1 MTSDLT
7 AAMFPQPGRARP
19 AARVPS
25 RPGAVRRFA
34 RKPLAMISLCYLAL
48 VVIVTVLAPLVA
60 PYGPSDQ
67 DLSATLSGPSSA
79 HWLGTN
85 QLGEDVLSR
94 LIYGGRVTLLSVLIT
109 VAVYAAIGIPAGM
122 LAGYRGGW
130 FERVVLKAADLVF
143 AIPGV
148 IVLLVVLAIF
158 PGNEPAAM
166 AANGLIGAP
175 QLARVVRSATLG
187 VRVEL
192 YVRAAAAAGIGD
204 LAIIRRHVL
213 PRVTGVILAQA
224 SVFAASGVLLETGLG
239 FLGLGNTNA
248 SWGELVTE
256 ASQNLGTDPW
266 LLVPSGGIIITFILA
281 MGLVG
286 DGIRD
291 ALAESATGAAPR
303 QRAVPAPRHSQ
314 DGTVPRQ
321 ARRTAGTP
329 GTPRAEGLLEVDGLT
344 VSLLIDGTPTEVIR
358 DVSFDLAPGEA
369 LGIVGESGCGKSV
382 TAAALIGLLPEGGR
396 VAAGSIWF
404 DGADLARADPATLR
418 RIRGRR
424 IGWISQDPI
433 SSLDP
438 SCTVGAQ
445 VAECVRVYTRCGRRA
460 AWRHALELLERVR
473 MPDPAGVAKSYPHQ
487 LSGGMAQRVGI
498 AAALAGDPAL
508 IIADEPTTALDVT
521 VQAEILDLLR
531 ELQRSGT
538 AIILITHD
546 WGVLADMCQRAL
558 VMYAG
563 EVVEEADITALVA
576 VPAHPY
582 TAGLMKSDPHHGI
595 PGKPLPALEGTVPSP
610 AEWPAGCHFADRCV
624 LATDACRAT
633 PVPLAVLADGA
644 RQARCLRTAELIGST
659 AGPSMGHMT
668 ERGARHDR

>member
-1 MTSDLT
+1 MTTTEL
-7 AAMFPQPGRARP
+7 A
-19 AARVPS
+19 AARVVAPARP
-25 RPGAVRRFA
+25 RPGFARRFA
-34 RKPLAMISLCYLAL
+34 RHPLAVVSACYLL
-48 VVIVTVLAPLVA
+48 VVVLAAVFAPLVA
-60 PYGPSDQ
+60 PYGPNDQ
-67 DLSATLSGPSSA
+67 DLSASLSGPSAA
-79 HWLGTN
+79 HWLGAN

-94 LIYGGRVTLLSVLIT
+94 MIFGGRVTLVSVLIT

-187 VRVEL
+187 VRSEL
-192 YVRAAAAAGIGD
+192 YVRSAVAAGIAD
-204 LAIIRRHVL
+204 LVIIRRHVL

-239 FLGLGNTNA
+239 FLGLGSTQA

-256 ASQNLGTDPW
+256 ASQNLGNDPW
-266 LLVPSGGIIITFILA
+266 LLVPSGAMIITFILA

-291 ALAESATGAAPR
+291 ALAEPSGGAGSEA
-303 QRAVPAPRHSQ
+303 A
-314 DGTVPRQ
+314 RQ
-321 ARRTAGTP
+321 ARRLARTRRGKATHATSTP
-329 GTPRAEGLLEVDGLT
+329 APLAAPESSSQPGGPALFHVRGLT
-344 VSLLIDGTPTEVIR
+344 VTLLVDGTPAEVIR
-358 DVSFDLAPGEA
+358 DVSFDLAAGEA

-382 TAAALIGLLPEGGR
+382 TASALLGLLPEGGR
-396 VAAGSIWF
+396 VTAGGAWF
-404 DGADLARADPATLR
+404 DGTDVTRASAAALR
-418 RIRGRR
+418 RIRGKR

-433 SSLDP
+433 AGLDP
-438 SCTVGAQ
+438 SFTAGAQ
-445 VAECVRVYTRCGRRA
+445 VAEAVRVHTGCGRRA
-460 AWRHALELLERVR
+460 AWRRTLELFEQVR
-473 MPDPAGVAKSYPHQ
+473 LPDPARVAKSYPHQ

-521 VQAEILDLLR
+521 VQAQILDLLR
-531 ELQRSGT
+531 ELQRTGT

-563 EVVEEADITALVA
+563 EVVEEADVAAMVTA
-576 VPAHPY
+576 PAHPY
-582 TAGLMKSDPHHGI
+582 TAGLMRSDPHHGV
-595 PGKPLPALEGTVPSP
+595 PGEPLPALEGTVPAP
-610 AEWPAGCHFADRCV
+610 ADWPAGCHFADRCF
-624 LATDACRAT
+624 LAEEACRTA
-633 PVPLAVLADGA
+633 PVPVLVLDGGA
-644 RQARCLRTAELIGST
+644 RRARCLRTKELVGG
-659 AGPSMGHMT
+659 AG
-668 ERGARHDR
+668 